1 MSSITSQPETTKS
14 GESES
19 SMYGGELE
27 KVADIMETIADVS
40 QNISVDTNQTKV
52 HFDFMDWTSWNTFS
66 TVFVISVFG

>member
-52 HFDFMDWTSWNTFS
+52 HFDFMD
-66 TVFVISVFG
+66 